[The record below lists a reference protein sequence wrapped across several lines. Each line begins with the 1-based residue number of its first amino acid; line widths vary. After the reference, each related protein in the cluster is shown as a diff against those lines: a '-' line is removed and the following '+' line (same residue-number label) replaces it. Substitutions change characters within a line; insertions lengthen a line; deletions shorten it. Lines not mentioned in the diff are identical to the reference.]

1 MCLPP
6 GASSSLWMDVMKE
19 LFCSIQRTTFL
30 LWLSRPFFNLPKL
43 TQYVLLFFL
52 IWPLNVPPLFDR
64 FVLFFTLRHRL
75 RAPLSAACLQ
85 AHSISFQIPHW
96 NEVCCLINEAIT
108 KKYTFPWSRFF
119 IFFNTCI
126 WIKALNKRWLYI
138 KKPLFQKSFLQ
149 FGYKYFQIKAKILH
163 FRLYHYLFW
172 KCI

>member
-1 MCLPP
+1 M
-6 GASSSLWMDVMKE
+6 LWRSFSAPYKD
-19 LFCSIQRTTFL
+19 TFL

-75 RAPLSAACLQ
+75 RAPLSAACLAGSQ
-85 AHSISFQIPHW
+85 HYLSNTTLEWS
-96 NEVCCLINEAIT
+96 LLLNEAIT
-108 KKYTFPWSRFF
+108 KKDTFPWSRFF

-126 WIKALNKRWLYI
+126 CIKALNKRWLYI
-138 KKPLFQKSFLQ
+138 KKPLFQKPFLQ